1 MTIRKGSN
9 IIAGAGPVDQ
19 TYSASSTNA
28 QSGTAVASAISG
40 KQDTSNL
47 VTSVSSLSTDSQYPS
62 AKLFYDTVGDIETL
76 LQGLR

>member
-1 MTIRKGSN
+1 MTIRRGSD

-19 TYSASSTNA
+19 TYSASSINA
-28 QSGTAVASAISG
+28 QSGTAIASAITNM
-40 KQDTSNL
+40 QVTTNL